1 MPTGYTSK
9 IEDGQSFEDFVLGC
23 ARAFGACLD
32 QRDDPM
38 FDKPKLRE
46 ESDYHRE
53 RLLEDSAELGA
64 FHTMNHEQKLANGNE
79 LREEAIARAQKY
91 LNDKIVLKSKYESMR
106 DKVRGWNPPTPDHM
120 NLKTF
125 MIEQINSSID
135 FDCNVKYALD
145 ELEKRTKMTAMEYYD
160 EAVSKL
166 EWSVKYHEEEIAKER
181 KRVEESNNW
190 ILELYKSL
198 GITLT

>member
-46 ESDYHRE
+46 
-53 RLLEDSAELGA
+53 ELGA